1 MKQLTIVQSENES
14 IKRQVLMK
22 ERLLEAQTESH
33 SKYID
38 EIREKFVEDTIEF
51 KLTIQRHQMQY
62 EDLWMRTHVHWESIV
77 QLKAQ
82 NTELIEQLSV
92 MTTERDEVANNLK

>member
-1 MKQLTIVQSENES
+1 
-14 IKRQVLMK
+14 MK

-51 KLTIQRHQMQY
+51 KLTI
-62 EDLWMRTHVHWESIV
+62 
-77 QLKAQ
+77 
-82 NTELIEQLSV
+82 
-92 MTTERDEVANNLK
+92 